1 MTITLRI
8 VSALVLLCLAFAQLS
23 FARVPAKKA
32 IVAYVFVK
40 DAVLGP
46 NDVAA
51 GSLTR
56 VNYAF
61 ANIENGKIVEGF
73 SHDRENFQVLNDLKK
88 ANPGLEVLVSVGG
101 WTWSSAFSDV
111 ALTAQSRRIFIDS
124 VIQFLRDNKLDGLDV
139 DW

>member
-8 VSALVLLCLAFAQLS
+8 VSAVLLLCLAFAPFS
-23 FARVPAKKA
+23 FARVPPKKA

-61 ANIENGKIVEGF
+61 ANIEMGK
-73 SHDRENFQVLNDLKK
+73 SWK
-88 ANPGLEVLVSVGG
+88 ASP
-101 WTWSSAFSDV
+101 T
-111 ALTAQSRRIFIDS
+111 TARIFRSCTI
-124 VIQFLRDNKLDGLDV
+124 
-139 DW
+139 